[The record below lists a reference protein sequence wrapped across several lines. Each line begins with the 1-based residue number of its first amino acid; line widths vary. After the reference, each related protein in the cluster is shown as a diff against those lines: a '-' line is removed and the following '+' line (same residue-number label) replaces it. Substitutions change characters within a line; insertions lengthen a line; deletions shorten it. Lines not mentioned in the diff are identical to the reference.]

1 VIRIGK
7 AYINNTFKSN
17 QCHTN
22 GLGEEEEGEKAVLAD
37 DGAEELLM
45 NGHKGPQDG
54 DDLPC
59 VSIIEDWGGSVHLTH
74 ILIDGIGDLNET

>member
-1 VIRIGK
+1 MLANDGV
-7 AYINNTFKSN
+7 
-17 QCHTN
+17 
-22 GLGEEEEGEKAVLAD
+22 EEA
-37 DGAEELLM
+37 LM

-59 VSIIEDWGGSVHLTH
+59 VSISEDWRGSVHLAH